1 MLGVAQF
8 GVFGAGRFNQRG
20 IFGHVGRNGL
30 AEKQGGLLRI
40 LIGEHQPALGIEHVV
55 DAFDAARGAGLV
67 EQLEGVFVGLGSR
80 QALRIAFGFGAA
92 VVQIIERKLAEFG
105 GAGGLR
111 QGCGQIVAE

>member
-1 MLGVAQF
+1 M
-8 GVFGAGRFNQRG
+8 
-20 IFGHVGRNGL
+20 

-67 EQLEGVFVGLGSR
+67 EQLAGVFVGLGSG
-80 QALRIAFGFGAA
+80 QALRIALGFDAA